1 MPEHTAQET
10 RQPVSLPASFELS
23 ALQATCVGHLVG
35 QALGTIEREL
45 VLQTLRRH
53 QGNRTHAANV
63 LRISVRSLRD
73 KIRIYR
79 EQGERVPEPGLPCS
93 DDPSQPPTWSS
104 H

>member
-1 MPEHTAQET
+1 MPKHIADQI
-10 RQPVSLPASFELS
+10 PALFELS
-23 ALQATCVGHLVG
+23 ALQATSVGHLVG

-53 QGNRTHAANV
+53 QGNRTRAANV
-63 LRISVRSLRD
+63 LKISVRSLRD

-79 EQGERVPEPGLPCS
+79 QQGQSVPEPGLPCS
-93 DDPSQPPTWSS
+93 DGPSEPPTWLS